1 MNDLRRITDTLGIIF
16 SQILAAAQGLANSCG
31 ERLEFGIGHIASLSQ
46 IGGKVALRIAKA
58 FLSPSRL
65 KFIYDRCLTME
76 TPLSPLDFARRAR
89 RLYADREA
97 VVDGENRFTY
107 REFFDRCDRWSAALQ
122 KLCIKAG
129 DRVASIA
136 PNTHAHLESYYAVPQ
151 IGAVVVPINF
161 RLTADD
167 FAYILNHSGARIVC
181 VHADYL
187 DAVDQIRDQVP
198 GVEYF
203 VAFSGCKPGWIDYES
218 TLAATAPEFTPAAVA
233 ETEMIALNY
242 TSGTTANPKGVMV
255 THRNTALNIMGHLMH
270 TRITAA
276 DRYLWVLPMF
286 HANGWC
292 FVWTITAVGGRH
304 VCLPKADPR
313 LIFEA
318 VIREGITL
326 LCAAPTVLI
335 SIANA
340 PESLRA
346 NAQRGVRVY
355 TAGAPP
361 AAATI
366 ERVEGELGWEITH
379 VYGLT
384 EVSPI
389 VTISES
395 RPEHGLLDPAARAVI
410 KSRQGVEYLA
420 NAEVRVV
427 DDAGGEVARDGATMG
442 EIIIRG
448 NAVMRGY
455 YNDPEATAKAIR
467 NGWFHSGD
475 AAVVH
480 PDGYIEIRDRW
491 KDIIIS
497 GGENIS
503 SVEVEGTL
511 LRHSAVQE
519 VAVVGLP
526 HEKWGE
532 TPHAFIVLKPDAETT
547 PEALRQF
554 CRDHLA
560 HFKVPHGF
568 DFITELP
575 KTATGKIQ
583 KYVLR
588 GGRANITRQ

>member
-1 MNDLRRITDTLGIIF
+1 
-16 SQILAAAQGLANSCG
+16 
-31 ERLEFGIGHIASLSQ
+31 
-46 IGGKVALRIAKA
+46 
-58 FLSPSRL
+58 
-65 KFIYDRCLTME
+65 ME

-97 VVDGENRFTY
+97 VADGERRFTY
-107 REFFDRCDRWSAALQ
+107 REFFERCDRWSSALQ
-122 KLCIKAG
+122 KLG
-129 DRVASIA
+129 VRPGERVATIA
-136 PNTHAHLESYYAVPQ
+136 PNTHAHLEAFYAVPQ
-151 IGAVVVPINF
+151 IGAVIVPINF
-161 RLTADD
+161 RLTAAD
-167 FAYILNHSGARIVC
+167 FAYILKHSGARVVC

-187 DAVDQIRDQVP
+187 DAVDSIRDQVT
-198 GVEYF
+198 GVEHF
-203 VAFSGCKPGWIDYES
+203 IALSGEKAGWSGYEAL
-218 TLAATAPEFTPAAVA
+218 LAAATTEFTPAEVI

-270 TRITAA
+270 TRLSNA

-304 VCLPKADPR
+304 VCIPKADPR
-313 LIFEA
+313 LIFET
-318 VIREGITL
+318 ILKEGVTL

-335 SIANA
+335 SIASAPEELRKNA
-340 PESLRA
+340 P
-346 NAQRGVRVY
+346 RGVRVF

-389 VTISES
+389 VTISEA
-395 RPEHGLLDPAARAVI
+395 RPEHATLNPAVRAVI
-410 KSRQGVEYLA
+410 KARQGVEYLG

-427 DDAGGEVARDGATMG
+427 DDEGREVAQDGATMG

-448 NAVMRGY
+448 NAVMKGY
-455 YNDPEATAKAIR
+455 YNDPAATAKAIR
-467 NGWFHSGD
+467 DGWFHSGD

-497 GGENIS
+497 DGENIS
-503 SVEVEGTL
+503 SVEVEGVL
-511 LRHSAVQE
+511 LRHPAVQE
-519 VAVVGLP
+519 SAVVGLP

-532 TPHAFIVLKPDAETT
+532 TPQAFIVLKPGAETT
-547 PEALRQF
+547 PEALRLF
-554 CRDHLA
+554 CREHLA

-568 DFITELP
+568 EFITELP